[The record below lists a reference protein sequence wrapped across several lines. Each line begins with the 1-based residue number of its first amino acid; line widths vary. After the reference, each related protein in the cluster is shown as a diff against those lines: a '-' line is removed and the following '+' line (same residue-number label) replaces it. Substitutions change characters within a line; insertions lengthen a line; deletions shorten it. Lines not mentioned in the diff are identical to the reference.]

1 MTFKEPK
8 KLDFTF
14 KGQPVNARIYMDDGE
29 AKVQISG
36 FDFSEPLTI
45 SELDRLSGIFANLT
59 MDAVAYE

>member
-14 KGQPVNARIYMDDGE
+14 KGQPVKARIYMQDFE
-29 AKVQISG
+29 AKVHLSG

-45 SELDRLSGIFANLT
+45 ADLDELSGIFANLT

>member
-1 MTFKEPK
+1 MKTQEAK

-14 KGQPVNARIYMDDGE
+14 KGQPVKARIYMAEGE
-29 AKVQISG
+29 AKVQLSG

-45 SELDRLSGIFANLT
+45 AELDDLSGIFANLT

>member
-1 MTFKEPK
+1 MAFKEPK

-14 KGQPVNARIYMDDGE
+14 KGQPVKARIYMEDFE

-45 SELDRLSGIFANLT
+45 SELDDLSAIFANLT
-59 MDAVAYE
+59 MDAAAYE